1 MNKLNRKLLL
11 IKNLLGE
18 IEDECEFALLL
29 HEDSQRQQINPDIS
43 ENLQIH
49 FEIVKYIVNIAEVP
63 ENTCAMRAYLNS
75 DNHVQRVEFY
85 STPLSVSSK
94 NLEIDVRW
102 LGEIESPM

>member
-1 MNKLNRKLLL
+1 MLNKLNRKLLL

-29 HEDSQRQQINPDIS
+29 HEDSQRQQINPDMA

-49 FEIVKYIVNIAEVP
+49 FEIVKYIMNIAEVP
-63 ENTCAMRAYLNS
+63 ENTCVVRAYLNA

-85 STPLSVSSK
+85 STPLSVSTK
-94 NLEIDVRW
+94 NAEVDVRW
-102 LGEIESPM
+102 LDVAD

>member
-18 IEDECEFALLL
+18 IEDECEFALLSF
-29 HEDSQRQQINPDIS
+29 EDSQAKQINPDVLD
-43 ENLQIH
+43 NMQIY

-63 ENTCAMRAYLNS
+63 ENTCVVRAYLNT

-85 STPLSVSSK
+85 STPLPVESK
-94 NLEIDVRW
+94 SLEIDVRW
-102 LGEIESPM
+102 LDEVE

>member
-1 MNKLNRKLLL
+1 MLNKLNRKLLL

-29 HEDSQRQQINPDIS
+29 HEDSQRQQINPDIA

-49 FEIVKYIVNIAEVP
+49 FEIVKYIVNIEEVP

-102 LGEIESPM
+102 LDVAE

>member
-1 MNKLNRKLLL
+1 MLNKLNRKLLL

-29 HEDSQRQQINPDIS
+29 HEDSQRQQINPDIA

-63 ENTCAMRAYLNS
+63 ENTCAVRAYLTS

-102 LGEIESPM
+102 LGVAE

>member
-1 MNKLNRKLLL
+1 MNKVDRKLLL

-29 HEDSQRQQINPDIS
+29 HEDSQAKQLNPDIA
-43 ENLQIH
+43 ENLQMY

-63 ENTCAMRAYLNS
+63 ENTCAVRAYLTP

-85 STPLSVSSK
+85 STPLSVASE
-94 NLEIDVRW
+94 NLKIDVRW
-102 LGEIESPM
+102 VDGGG